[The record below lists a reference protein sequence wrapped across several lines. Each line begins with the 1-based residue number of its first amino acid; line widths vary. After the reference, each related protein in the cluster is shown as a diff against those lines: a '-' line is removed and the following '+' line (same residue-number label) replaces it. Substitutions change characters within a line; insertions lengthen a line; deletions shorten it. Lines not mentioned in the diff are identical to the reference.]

1 MFGSPG
7 CWPVEGVGA
16 IEGYRM
22 FVTAAIRRLEG
33 NIRKCV
39 GGGAAGRLEGKVRGT
54 FCGKPYRGR
63 SIGDQVRTPSIET
76 SVKEIYF
83 DSPFRT

>member
-22 FVTAAIRRLEG
+22 FVIAAIRRLEG
-33 NIRKCV
+33 KIGKCV
-39 GGGAAGRLEGKVRGT
+39 CKGGRGLQEGRRETSKERSV
-54 FCGKPYRGR
+54 CGKSYRGR
-63 SIGDQVRTPSIET
+63 SIGDQVRTTFIGVSQ
-76 SVKEIYF
+76 
-83 DSPFRT
+83 RNLL